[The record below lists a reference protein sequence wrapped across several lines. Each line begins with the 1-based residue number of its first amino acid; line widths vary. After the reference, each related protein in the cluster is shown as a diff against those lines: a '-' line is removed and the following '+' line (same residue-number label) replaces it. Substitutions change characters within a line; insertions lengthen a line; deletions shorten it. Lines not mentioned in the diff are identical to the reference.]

1 MAHDTTNTQHG
12 TAPGAAPIS
21 GDQFTQ
27 ADPRRLYARMR
38 PDQRTA
44 IAGEFLR
51 LFRLSGD
58 PEALRFDKPIEG
70 MLPPERVAELHAYAR
85 QHHPEILEQVR
96 EHPVTQAALAAPG
109 AEVEEP
115 AEHDEVVV
123 REGAD
128 VAPEAQSPQ
137 DIASDPEMAANR
149 EMADRDADVSSQPLA
164 PPDTRGGQVPGDT
177 AAATDV
183 TTGPVDHPEQR

>member
-1 MAHDTTNTQHG
+1 MAHDTTNAQH
-12 TAPGAAPIS
+12 GAAPIS

-115 AEHDEVVV
+115 AEHEEVVV
-123 REGAD
+123 REGGD
-128 VAPEAQSPQ
+128 VAAEAHWPQ
-137 DIASDPEMAANR
+137 DIASDPETAANR
-149 EMADRDADVSSQPLA
+149 GIADRGADVFSQPLA
-164 PPDTRGGQVPGDT
+164 PPDTQGGHVPEDT
-177 AAATDV
+177 TAGATDV

>member
-1 MAHDTTNTQHG
+1 MSRDTTNPQ
-12 TAPGAAPIS
+12 PGVPAGVTPGITPIS

-27 ADPRRLYARMR
+27 SDPRRLYARLR

-58 PEALRFDKPIEG
+58 PEALRFDTPIEG
-70 MLPPERVAELHAYAR
+70 MLPPERVAELHTYAR

-96 EHPVTQAALAAPG
+96 DHPVTQAALAAPG

-115 AEHDEVVV
+115 AEREEVVV
-123 REGAD
+123 REGG
-128 VAPEAQSPQ
+128 APGAESLSAQSAESGPTVSE
-137 DIASDPEMAANR
+137 DGAYM
-149 EMADRDADVSSQPLA
+149 SSQALA
-164 PPDTRGGQVPGDT
+164 NPETLGGRVLEDT
-177 AAATDV
+177 AAGATD
-183 TTGPVDHPEQR
+183 TAAEPGDQPERR

>member
-1 MAHDTTNTQHG
+1 MSHDTTNTQ
-12 TAPGAAPIS
+12 PGAAPIS

-58 PEALRFDKPIEG
+58 PEALRFDRPLEG

-85 QHHPEILEQVR
+85 QHHPEILEQVL

-115 AEHDEVVV
+115 AEHEEVVV

-149 EMADRDADVSSQPLA
+149 GMAGRDADVSSQPLA
-164 PPDTRGGQVPGDT
+164 PPDTRGGHMPEDT
-177 AAATDV
+177 AAGATDV
-183 TTGPVDHPEQR
+183 TTEAVDHPEQR